1 MMDPPC
7 TWPDS
12 PLCAWAAGLLDKPS
26 STACTARP
34 SSKLPSQHH
43 GRDKRRRLRSF
54 PHRLSLRAQDQ
65 SSRSNKLK
73 RVNRFNQHTLKL
85 CVASR
90 RAHKWVSPLP
100 DSPAKPMANWH
111 ASCQPLR
118 RSGGARQASAA
129 SRRYRNM
136 KARLRPGGV
145 VANPRDTSGI
155 AAVCA

>member
-12 PLCAWAAGLLDKPS
+12 PLCAWAAGLLDKPL

-34 SSKLPSQHH
+34 SSKFPSRHQ
-43 GRDKRRRLRSF
+43 GRGKRRRLHRC

-73 RVNRFNQHTLKL
+73 HVNHFSQHTLKL

-90 RAHKWVSPLP
+90 RARKCVNPTLGL
-100 DSPAKPMANWH
+100 PAKPMANWH
-111 ASCQPLR
+111 ASCQPIR
-118 RSGGARQASAA
+118 RSGGARQANRRRDPQIEPVQAVPRP
-129 SRRYRNM
+129 SRPAQM
-136 KARLRPGGV
+136 
-145 VANPRDTSGI
+145 
-155 AAVCA
+155 